1 MMEASNS
8 SAKRKADSED
18 DEQPICK
25 KSKPSYRQLLE
36 LSDDVLLL
44 ILSHLKTCD
53 LLAVSETCL
62 RLYRVASDE
71 SLWKIVNTIDAPL
84 SPSKLWKVLK
94 FLTAKTTS
102 ISLGGQINPPAT
114 SITPSIL
121 EKIAEKCT
129 NLEEFA
135 FDHCHLDAEM

>member
-1 MMEASNS
+1 MMEEGKPS
-8 SAKRKADSED
+8 SKRKADSED
-18 DEQPICK
+18 DQPACK
-25 KSKPSYRQLLE
+25 KSKPSYIRQLLD

-53 LLAVSETCL
+53 LLNVSETCL

-71 SLWKIVNTIDAPL
+71 SLWKVVNTVGAPL

-94 FLTAKTTS
+94 FLTHKTTS
-102 ISLGGQINPPAT
+102 ISLGGRKDPPRE
-114 SITPSIL
+114 SVTPAIL
-121 EKIAEKCT
+121 ENIATKCT

-135 FDHCHLDAEM
+135 FDGCHIDAEV